1 MKMRSLCLALA
12 LLWMPCAYAATIIDL
27 GDAAFYSVLAG
38 STVTNTGASTLHGN
52 LGLSPGTAVT
62 GFPPGMLNGGTIQAA
77 NAAALLAQ
85 NALTSA
91 YNFGASQSCGSNL
104 TGQNLGGLS
113 LTPGVY
119 CFDSSALLTGTL
131 TLNSLNNPNAVF
143 IFQMGSTLTTASDST
158 VIFANGITTG
168 NIFWQVGS
176 SATLGTHS
184 LFQGNILAQSS
195 ITLTTGAN
203 IACGRALASIGA
215 VTLDTND
222 ISALGCSAAII
233 PPVIPPIIPPDTPPI
248 IPPDTPPIIPDT
260 GPGPVAAVPEPGTI
274 LILSIGLLGLIAYG
288 RKTVSRSN

>member
-12 LLWMPCAYAATIIDL
+12 FLWMPCAHGATIIDL

-38 STVTNTGASTLHGN
+38 STVTNTGATTLHGN

-77 NAAALLAQ
+77 TAAALLAK
-85 NALTSA
+85 NSLTSA

-143 IFQMGSTLTTASDST
+143 IFQMGSTLTTGSDST
-158 VIFANGITTG
+158 VIFANGVTTG

-184 LFQGNILAQSS
+184 LFQGNILAQTS

-203 IACGRALASIGA
+203 IACGRALASTGA

-233 PPVIPPIIPPDTPPI
+233 PPDT
-248 IPPDTPPIIPDT
+248 PPDTPPIIPDT
-260 GPGPVAAVPEPGTI
+260 GPGPAATVPEPGTI
-274 LILSIGLLGLIAYG
+274 LILSIGFLGLIVYR
-288 RKTVSRSN
+288 RKMGSSLVN